1 MEYTKQF
8 LYRMKYNLD
17 IGKLLSKK
25 KYNLED
31 KNVDL
36 TTKSSKEYNLEHKNV
51 DLTTKS
57 SKEYNLKHKN
67 LSTKSFKEYKDKL
80 ESSYESL
87 DNRRHSCD
95 FTL

>member
-36 TTKSSKEYNLEHKNV
+36 TTKSSKEYNL
-51 DLTTKS
+51 
-57 SKEYNLKHKN
+57 KHKN
-67 LSTKSFKEYKDKL
+67 LSTKSSKEYKDKL
-80 ESSYESL
+80 ESSYEYL

-95 FTL
+95 FTLLKKNIS